1 MRRAHALTIAGAGA
15 VYAVITVTYA
25 LSVPVG
31 SSADEAA
38 HLNYARLI
46 AAHAALP
53 GPTVTERQQPPLYY
67 LLSAGLL
74 RAGAA
79 PVALRFLSIA
89 LGAVAI
95 ACVALT
101 VRRLAPRRPW
111 LVAGTTAAMALLP
124 GLQFVSASITDDS
137 LATAAG
143 ALLLLVTTHVA
154 TTPAPSRRL
163 LLAIGCGVGVAMIAK
178 ETDLPLVIV
187 LAGVVAWRWR
197 GLLTAADAVRLAAPV
212 AVIAGWWYV
221 RNLIAFHR
229 PLPPLT
235 PLGVPPNKLRTVSQ
249 LQSFLTQSLHGLF
262 SPERYQGSPL
272 VLPAPGR
279 VLLAALALALGCLVT
294 AGVVLAARSW
304 SQWDVSRRA
313 AVAAYALALAGIAAF
328 SIGNA
333 VLIVFQ
339 PQGRYLLVA
348 ATGPLLAVVWAIG
361 RLGRDRAAV
370 VAVCGACAAAA
381 VTLSVMGL
389 AIARAG
395 TG

>member
-1 MRRAHALTIAGAGA
+1 

-31 SSADEAA
+31 SSADELA

-46 AAHAALP
+46 SDHAALP
-53 GPTVTERQQPPLYY
+53 GPTVTERQQPPLFY
-67 LLSAGLL
+67 LLSAALL
-74 RAGAA
+74 RLGAA

-89 LGAVAI
+89 LGGVAI

-101 VRRLAPRRPW
+101 VRHLAPRKPW
-111 LVAGTTAAMALLP
+111 LIVGTAAAMALLP

-137 LATAAG
+137 LAAAAG

-154 TTPAPSRRL
+154 LAPAPSARL
-163 LLAIGCGVGVAMIAK
+163 LLAVGCSVGVGLLAK
-178 ETDLPLVIV
+178 ETDLPLIIV
-187 LAGVVAWRWR
+187 LAGVVTWRW
-197 GLLTAADAVRLAAPV
+197 GHVLAVRDVVPMAGPIV
-212 AVIAGWWYV
+212 VIAGWWYV
-221 RNLIAFHR
+221 RNLVSFHR

-235 PLGVPPNKLRTVSQ
+235 PLGVPPNKLRTAGQ
-249 LQSFLTQSLHGLF
+249 LRTFLTQSLHGLF

-272 VLPAPGR
+272 VLPTAGR
-279 VLLAALALALGCLVT
+279 LLLAGLAAVLGALMV

-304 SQWDVSRRA
+304 TQWEMSRRA
-313 AVAAYALALAGIAAF
+313 AVFAYALAAAGAAAF
-328 SIGNA
+328 SIANA
-333 VLIVFQ
+333 VLVVFQ

-348 ATGPLLAVVWAIG
+348 ATGPLLAAVWAIG
-361 RLGRDRAAV
+361 HLARRRVAL
-370 VAVCGACAAAA
+370 VAVCAACTAAA

-389 AIARAG
+389 AIARSA

>member
-1 MRRAHALTIAGAGA
+1 VRRAQALTLAGAAA
-15 VYAVITVTYA
+15 VYAAITVTYA

-31 SSADEAA
+31 SSADELA
-38 HLNYARLI
+38 HLNYARLVSD
-46 AAHAALP
+46 HAALP

-74 RAGAA
+74 RLGAA

-89 LGAVAI
+89 LGALTI

-101 VRRLAPRRPW
+101 VRHLAPRQPW
-111 LVAGTTAAMALLP
+111 LSVGTGAAMALLP
-124 GLQFVSASITDDS
+124 GFQFVSASITDDS
-137 LATAAG
+137 VAAAAG

-154 TTPAPSRRL
+154 LAPAPTRRL
-163 LLAIGCGVGVAMIAK
+163 LLAVGCSVAVGLLSK
-178 ETDLPLVIV
+178 ETDLPVIIV
-187 LAGVVAWRWR
+187 LAGVVVWRWHHV
-197 GLLTAADAVRLAAPV
+197 LTIRDVVPV
-212 AVIAGWWYV
+212 GVPIVLIAGWWYV
-221 RNLIAFHR
+221 RNLVAFHR

-235 PLGVPPNKLRTVSQ
+235 PLGVPPNKLRTVAQ
-249 LQSFLTQSLHGLF
+249 LRAFLTQSLHGLF

-272 VLPAPGR
+272 VLPTGGR
-279 VLLAALALALGCLVT
+279 ILLAALAVALGGLVV

-304 SQWDVSRRA
+304 TRWDISKRT
-313 AVAAYALALAGIAAF
+313 AVTAYALAAAGAAVF

-333 VLIVFQ
+333 VVVVFQ

-348 ATGPLLAVVWAIG
+348 ATGPVLAAAWAIH
-361 RLGRDRAAV
+361 RLARDRVTIIAV
-370 VAVCGACAAAA
+370 ASACTAAA

-389 AIARAG
+389 TIARAG